1 MVDEQQK
8 QVIRMDDVEKV
19 YLETRIRNLER
30 KYAKLAQHA
39 DLSDMAVEVKDEINN
54 LKAKLQ

>member
-8 QVIRMDDVEKV
+8 QVIRMDDAEKV

-30 KYAKLAQHA
+30 KYARLTQHPDLA
-39 DLSDMAVEVKDEINN
+39 DLAVETKNEINN
-54 LKAKLQ
+54 LKSKLQ

>member
-8 QVIRMDDVEKV
+8 QVIRMDDAEKV

-30 KYAKLAQHA
+30 KYARLTQHA
-39 DLSDMAVEVKDEINN
+39 DLTDMASEIKTEINN
-54 LKAKLQ
+54 LKSKLQ